1 VKLLNAALVAVALL
15 VTLAGYLQEKKR
27 LEKILALPPAA
38 ARDLYEKAQ
47 IARDRVLMAVT
58 GVLMA
63 GAAAALIL
71 FKVHR

>member
-1 VKLLNAALVAVALL
+1 VKFGSAAIVALAL
-15 VTLAGYLQEKKR
+15 LATLGGYLQEKKR
-27 LEKILALPPAA
+27 LDTIRGLAPTA

-47 IARDRVLMAVT
+47 VRRDRVLMTIT
-58 GVLMA
+58 GLLMA